1 MSSAV
6 IAVVGPTASGKS
18 ELAVDI
24 AKKFG
29 GEIIS
34 ADSRQIYKG
43 LDIGTGKI
51 SGRWTSENGE
61 KKFLYKGIPH
71 YLVDEINP
79 KKDSSAGEFKKRA
92 EEIIDDIHGRGLMP
106 IVVGGTN
113 FWIDALLQGTILP
126 DVLPNKKLRRALER
140 KTAADLFRMLKKLDP
155 RRAKSIDPKNPRR
168 LIRAIEIAQALGQV
182 PRIKRSPGYRTLWI
196 GINLPMDALKANI
209 KKRAA
214 HMIARGL
221 LAETK
226 SLLAKKIPRKRIRT
240 LGLEYALS
248 LDMLEGKR
256 EKKTFTPSLKF
267 RQPQSV
273 PSGTGEHTV
282 LESNV
287 SSPASSRRQKNQSKF
302 SAGFASALAARDLR
316 YVKKQLAWLKKNP
329 DIRWI
334 KTKDDAFDAAR
345 TFLE

>member
-6 IAVVGPTASGKS
+6 IALVGPTASGKS

-43 LDIGTGKI
+43 LDIGTGKV
-51 SGRWTSENGE
+51 SGRWTSKNG
-61 KKFLYKGIPH
+61 KKIFLYKGIPH

-92 EEIIDDIHGRGLMP
+92 EEIIDDTRARGLLP

-113 FWIDALLQGTILP
+113 FWIDALLRGTILP
-126 DVLPNKKLRRALER
+126 DVLPKKNLRKTLER

-168 LIRAIEIAQALGQV
+168 LIRAIEIARALGRV
-182 PRIKRSPGYRTLWI
+182 PRPKKSPTYDTLWI
-196 GINLPMDALKANI
+196 GIDTPPDALKANL

-248 LDMLEGKR
+248 LDMLEGTR
-256 EKKTFTPSLKF
+256 EKKT
-267 RQPQSV
+267 
-273 PSGTGEHTV
+273 
-282 LESNV
+282 
-287 SSPASSRRQKNQSKF
+287 
-302 SAGFASALAARDLR
+302 FASALAARDLR
-316 YVKKQLAWLKKNP
+316 YAKKQLAWLKKNP
-329 DIRWI
+329 DIRWTATKNKGLDLVREFI
-334 KTKDDAFDAAR
+334 KS
-345 TFLE
+345 